1 MMTSA
6 VMAGVFFVFSSFVIP
21 ALASLQAAEG
31 IRAMQRINV
40 DVFSWS
46 FSLLF
51 LGTPAACIVIGINA
65 IINWSH
71 PATIYYF
78 CGTLVY
84 LLGLM
89 LVTGKG
95 NVPLNHAL
103 ARVDSDSPEGVAMWK
118 HYLVHWTRWNS
129 LRALAGLISSI
140 LFAIGLLL
148 SNATDS
154 IT

>member
-1 MMTSA
+1 MFELIFITMMASA
-6 VMAGVFFVFSSFVIP
+6 VMAGVFFVFSSFVMP
-21 ALASLQAAEG
+21 ALAGLQPAEG

-51 LGTPAACIVIGINA
+51 LGTPAACLVIGIYA

-71 PATIYYF
+71 PAAIYYLS
-78 CGTLVY
+78 GTLVY

-95 NVPLNHAL
+95 NVPLNHRL
-103 ARVDSDSPEGVAMWK
+103 ARVDSDSPEGAAMWK

-129 LRALAGLISSI
+129 LRALRG
-140 LFAIGLLL
+140 
-148 SNATDS
+148 
-154 IT
+154 